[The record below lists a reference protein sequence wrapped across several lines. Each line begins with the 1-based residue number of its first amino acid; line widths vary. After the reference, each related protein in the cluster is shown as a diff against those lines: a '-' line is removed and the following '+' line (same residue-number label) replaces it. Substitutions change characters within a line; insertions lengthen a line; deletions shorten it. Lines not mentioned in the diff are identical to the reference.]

1 MYTQH
6 QVRIRNESL
15 MCDLGL
21 PIGAALLGP
30 DNTWWKPVVFN
41 GVSVMILCN
50 ECRWPKLHCRSLS
63 QPELAFS
70 SLPVSYLHGARIA
83 SGFKVPTCLNA

>member
-50 ECRWPKLHCRSLS
+50 ECR
-63 QPELAFS
+63 
-70 SLPVSYLHGARIA
+70 
-83 SGFKVPTCLNA
+83 